1 MLTLLRR
8 AGWGTVALLP
18 FLILA
23 ALLYG
28 ALPDPLIGAPRS
40 HLYVVATTA
49 GLLAVLAVLM
59 ALAALQVRDT
69 RVFFL
74 ALAFLCI
81 SGIFLAH
88 ALTTPGVLVP
98 YINPWVGFSASFSL
112 FLGAFCLALSALD
125 WPAATAR
132 FLVTRQKQLFLLT
145 LGALVAYNVV
155 AVVTASTP
163 PMITA
168 ATGEHGA
175 AVEAGEYGTATT
187 HAGHAAIVSVDP
199 GPAGGVFVGL
209 SDPWV
214 ARALTVVTLTLLAL
228 TIGRYVRR
236 NRLAPSS
243 LVAGLL
249 VASIFLAQAHL
260 VMLVTTIWHA
270 SWWEYHL
277 LMLLAFFAAA
287 LGLAREYARS
297 GSLAGVMSGL
307 LLRDTIGQLEHGYTE
322 AIVALVA
329 AVEAKDPYTRG
340 HTQRVAALTVRLGEE
355 LHLSPERLRTL
366 GQAAILHDIGKIGV
380 PDAILNKPGP
390 LTAEEFVVIQQH
402 PVRGYEIIKRIRS
415 LRREL
420 GGVRSHHERLDG
432 SGYPDG
438 LRGEEIPLEAR
449 IIAVADVYDALT
461 SARAYRAALP
471 SAQALAII
479 ATEAGSKLDP
489 RCVAAL
495 PGALTRA
502 ATEKPDDRTGY
513 QRPIPIAAPW
523 GVAAD

>member
-8 AGWGTVALLP
+8 IGWGAVGLLP
-18 FLILA
+18 FLVLA
-23 ALLYG
+23 ALMNG
-28 ALPDPLIGAPRS
+28 ALPDPVIGAPHS

-49 GLLAVLAVLM
+49 ALLALLAALM

-98 YINPWVGFSASFSL
+98 YNNPWVGFSAYFSL
-112 FLGAFCLALSALD
+112 FLGAVCLALSALD
-125 WPAATAR
+125 WPTAAAR
-132 FLVTRQKQLFLLT
+132 LLVARQKVLFLLA
-145 LGALVAYNVV
+145 LGAIALYNVV
-155 AVVTASTP
+155 AFVTASAP
-163 PMITA
+163 PMATSEAEEYGYGATA
-168 ATGEHGA
+168 A
-175 AVEAGEYGTATT
+175 
-187 HAGHAAIVSVDP
+187 HAGYIAAASSADL
-199 GPAGGVFVGL
+199 AGGVFVGL

-214 ARALTVVTLTLLAL
+214 ARALAIVTLVLLAF
-228 TIGRYVRR
+228 TIARYTRR
-236 NRLAPSS
+236 NRLAPAS

-249 VASIFLAQAHL
+249 VASVFLAQAHI
-260 VMLVTTIWHA
+260 VMLLTTIWHA
-270 SWWEYHL
+270 SWWEYHV

-287 LGLAREYARS
+287 IGLAREYARS
-297 GSLAGVMSGL
+297 GSLAGVVSGL

-340 HTQRVAALTVRLGEE
+340 HTQRVAALSVQIGEE

-366 GQAAILHDIGKIGV
+366 GQSAILHDIGKIGV
-380 PDAILNKPGP
+380 PDAVLNKPGP
-390 LTAEEFVVIQQH
+390 LSAEERALIQEH
-402 PVRGYEIIKRIRS
+402 PVRGYEIIKGIRS

-432 SGYPDG
+432 TGYPDG
-438 LRGEEIPLEAR
+438 LRGEAIPLEAR

-461 SARAYRAALP
+461 SQRAYRAALP
-471 SAQALAII
+471 TAQALAII
-479 ATEAGSKLDP
+479 ATEAGDKLDP

-495 PGALTRA
+495 PGALLRA
-502 ATEKPDDRTGY
+502 AAKKPGDPTNR
-513 QRPIPIAAPW
+513 RRLRSAHEPW
-523 GVAAD
+523 AVAAD